1 MKGNLGN
8 VGYISKDMGKET
20 KKKKSKDWLGMV
32 YFTTLFKSSFCFVF
46 LVFLR

>member
-20 KKKKSKDWLGMV
+20 KKKEQR
-32 YFTTLFKSSFCFVF
+32 
-46 LVFLR
+46 LVRYGKRNG

>member
-20 KKKKSKDWLGMV
+20 KKKKEQR
-32 YFTTLFKSSFCFVF
+32 
-46 LVFLR
+46 LVRYGKRNG

>member
-20 KKKKSKDWLGMV
+20 KKKKSKDWLGMESEMGKR
-32 YFTTLFKSSFCFVF
+32 T
-46 LVFLR
+46 